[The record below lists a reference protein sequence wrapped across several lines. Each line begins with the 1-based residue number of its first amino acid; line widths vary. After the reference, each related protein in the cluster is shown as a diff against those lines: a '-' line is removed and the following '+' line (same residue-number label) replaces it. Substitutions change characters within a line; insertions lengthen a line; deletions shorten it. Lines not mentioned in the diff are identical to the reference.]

1 MFTALIIACHF
12 QNAAACVQITDIYG
26 PYKTA
31 EECDERLEEM
41 LGSAMRLYI
50 EDKVPFLP
58 VTITC
63 RDEGPSV

>member
-12 QNAAACVQITDIYG
+12 QNAAACVQITDLYG
-26 PYKTA
+26 PYKTY
-31 EECDERLEEM
+31 EECDERLENM

-50 EDKVPFLP
+50 ENKVPFLP

-63 RDEGPSV
+63 KNEGSGV